1 MEGWAAELQSGRPD
15 AAWDLFLDRYRRL
28 IFAAIRHYAQDYDD
42 VMDVFARVCEAL
54 REDDLQRLRTYAA
67 QPDHRAR
74 FSTWLVTVVRHLSV
88 DWFRHRDGRR
98 RLSLVAEALPPLRRR
113 IFEHVFLDQR
123 SHIEAYEL
131 IHAREAPALSFK
143 EFLGELRATYNAIA
157 DGRRGRVLG
166 ELGGTPPAEEEPAAA
181 SLGDIADTRA
191 LLEQAFGAL
200 SAEDRVAVE
209 LYIVEELPAAD
220 VARGSRFESNRLTG
234 ALVNGIRFT
243 ISLPLAMADN
253 GFRSNL
259 VSGAGSAGIFAQLAC
274 RNTFVG
280 NNLQGN
286 AGNIGAFFDGT
297 TGANTLLGN
306 NTVVIDNGGGFDCD
320 GDGVGDRNMIAGPG
334 LVGRGGRPGPPDTLS
349 AVVTRRG
356 IAVR

>member
-1 MEGWAAELQSGRPD
+1 MEGWAAELASGRPD

-54 REDDLQRLRTYAA
+54 REGDLRRLRTYAA

-74 FSTWLVTVVRHLSV
+74 FSTWLVTVVRHLTV

-98 RLSLVAEALPPLRRR
+98 RLSVVAEALPPLRRR
-113 IFEHVFLDQR
+113 IFEHVFLEQR

-143 EFLGELRATYNAIA
+143 EFLGELRATYSAVT

-166 ELGGTPPAEEEPAAA
+166 ELGGTPPAEEAPAAT
-181 SLGDIADTRA
+181 SPNDIADTRA

-209 LYIVEELPAAD
+209 LYIVKELPAAD
-220 VARGSRFESNRLTG
+220 VARILGLPNAKAVHNRVYR
-234 ALVNGIRFT
+234 ALATARARLAQVGI
-243 ISLPLAMADN
+243 
-253 GFRSNL
+253 
-259 VSGAGSAGIFAQLAC
+259 
-274 RNTFVG
+274 
-280 NNLQGN
+280 
-286 AGNIGAFFDGT
+286 
-297 TGANTLLGN
+297 
-306 NTVVIDNGGGFDCD
+306 
-320 GDGVGDRNMIAGPG
+320 
-334 LVGRGGRPGPPDTLS
+334 GRGDL
-349 AVVTRRG
+349 
-356 IAVR
+356 